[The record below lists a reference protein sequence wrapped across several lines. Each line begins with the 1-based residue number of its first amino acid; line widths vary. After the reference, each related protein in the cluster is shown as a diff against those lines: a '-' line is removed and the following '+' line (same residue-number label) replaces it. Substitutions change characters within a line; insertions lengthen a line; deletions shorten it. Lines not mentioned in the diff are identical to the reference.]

1 MSYGKVVVAILARS
15 ERAGRAV
22 ASVSPSSATS
32 RDGWA
37 YWLDR
42 DGHSMTR
49 LGKHLRER
57 CRRRFLDA
65 FEESR
70 RLRKSDLTPVRT
82 DVMI

>member
-42 DGHSMTR
+42 DGQSVTR

-70 RLRKSDLTPVRT
+70 RAQQTPLTPVRT
-82 DVMI
+82 DAII